1 MKKRKLE
8 AIDILMPALLVGSA
22 LIAAGETF
30 LSFFEEPKPYYSG
43 WRRRF

>member
-1 MKKRKLE
+1 LKKRKFE
-8 AIDILMPALLVGSA
+8 AIDTLMPALIVGSA

-30 LSFFEEPKPYYSG
+30 FSFFEGPKPYYSG